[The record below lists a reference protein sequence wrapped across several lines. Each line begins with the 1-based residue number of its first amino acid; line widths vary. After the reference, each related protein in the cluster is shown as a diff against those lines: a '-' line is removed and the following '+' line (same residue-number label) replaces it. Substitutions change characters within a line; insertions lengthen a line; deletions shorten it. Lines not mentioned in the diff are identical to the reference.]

1 MSLTIADIMQMEPFA
16 NFKLIAGTNGIGRTI
31 ETVNI
36 LDYEYTSEYN
46 PAEVPNSFQ
55 KNALVLSSLLFL
67 KYQPEYFINVIKKL
81 IDYRTSGL
89 AVKSIILKDLPKD
102 VIDYCNKHSFPVFL
116 FSENDGYFE
125 NIITFITDE
134 IRQSADYTHFEE
146 KLSLLSQDN
155 LSGLEVQRIAM
166 ELFPN
171 LELPYKL
178 AAINPQ
184 LNETAFYK
192 KLKHFHKVMKVP
204 VYSFC
209 NIYVT
214 ALPAGTS
221 QIYHDKFQTVINSL
235 YLNEKSCY
243 TGYSDIHDKM
253 DEFHYAFN
261 ECFYA
266 CTYAQKQK
274 LPAITFAQ
282 LGLSQILYPYR
293 NNYWMSRYCSHI
305 LNAIQNYDKKHY
317 SSLME
322 TAIIYVKNGADT
334 IHTSQ
339 ALHVH
344 KNTVH
349 YRINKL
355 KELIP
360 VGNENDFYEQLSIVI
375 RNYLLN

>member
-134 IRQSADYTHFEE
+134 IRQSAVYTHFEE

-274 LPAITFAQ
+274 LPQITFNQ

-293 NNYWMSRYCSHI
+293 NNYWMNRYCSQI
-305 LNAIQNYDKKHY
+305 LHTIQSYDRKHH

-334 IHTSQ
+334 IRTSQ

-360 VGNENDFYEQLSIVI
+360 VGNENDFYEQLAIVI

>member
-1 MSLTIADIMQMEPFA
+1 MM
-16 NFKLIAGTNGIGRTI
+16 NW
-31 ETVNI
+31 
-36 LDYEYTSEYN
+36 DYEYTSEYN

-274 LPAITFAQ
+274 LPQITFNQ

-293 NNYWMSRYCSHI
+293 NNYWMNRYCSQI
-305 LNAIQNYDKKHY
+305 LHTIQSYDRKHH

-334 IHTSQ
+334 IRTSQ

-360 VGNENDFYEQLSIVI
+360 VGNENDFYEQLAIVI

>member
-1 MSLTIADIMQMEPFA
+1 MSHTIADRMQMEPFA

-36 LDYEYTSEYN
+36 LDYEYTPEYN
-46 PAEVPNSFQ
+46 PTELPNSFQ

-67 KYQPEYFINVIKKL
+67 KYQPENLINVIKKL
-81 IDYRTSGL
+81 IDYHTSGL
-89 AVKSIILKDLPKD
+89 AVKSIVLKDLPQD

-116 FSENDGYFE
+116 FSENEGYFE
-125 NIITFITDE
+125 NIITFIADE
-134 IRQSADYTHFEE
+134 IRQSTDYARFEE
-146 KLSLLSQDN
+146 KLSLLSQDH
-155 LSGLEVQRIAM
+155 LSGLEAQRIAM
-166 ELFPN
+166 ELFPD
-171 LELPYKL
+171 LALPYKL

-192 KLKHFHKVMKVP
+192 KLRHSHKLLKVP
-204 VYSFC
+204 VYSYC
-209 NIYVT
+209 NIYVA
-214 ALPAGTS
+214 ALPAGNTK
-221 QIYHDKFQTVINSL
+221 IFHDRFQTVINSL

-274 LPAITFAQ
+274 SAQITFNQ

-293 NNYWMSRYCSHI
+293 NNYWMNRYCSQT
-305 LNAIQNYDKKHY
+305 LNAIQNYDQRH
-317 SSLME
+317 SSNLLE
-322 TAIIYVKNGADT
+322 TAVIYVKSGADT
-334 IHTSQ
+334 IRTSQ

-360 VGNENDFYEQLSIVI
+360 TWDENDFYEQLAIVI

>member
-1 MSLTIADIMQMEPFA
+1 MSFTIADMMQMEPFA

-46 PAEVPNSFQ
+46 PAELPDSFQ

-67 KYQPEYFINVIKKL
+67 KYQPENLINVIKKL

-89 AVKSIILKDLPKD
+89 AVKSIVLKDLPQD

-116 FSENDGYFE
+116 FSENEGYFE

-134 IRQSADYTHFEE
+134 IRQSTDYARFEE

-155 LSGLEVQRIAM
+155 LSGLEAQRIAM
-166 ELFPN
+166 ELFPD
-171 LELPYKL
+171 LKLPYIL
-178 AAINPQ
+178 TAINPQ

-192 KLKHFHKVMKVP
+192 KLRHSHKLLKAP

-209 NIYVT
+209 NTYVT
-214 ALPAGTS
+214 ALPADTP
-221 QIYHDKFQTVINSL
+221 QIFHERLQSVINSL
-235 YLNEKSCY
+235 YLNERACY
-243 TGYSDIHDKM
+243 TGCSDIHDKM
-253 DEFHYAFN
+253 EEFHYAFN

-274 LPAITFAQ
+274 LLQATFNQ

-293 NNYWMSRYCSHI
+293 NNYWMSRYCIKI
-305 LNAIQNYDKKHY
+305 LDEIQNYDRKH
-317 SSLME
+317 SSNLLE
-322 TAIIYVKNGADT
+322 TAVIYVKSGADT
-334 IHTSQ
+334 IRTSQ

-349 YRINKL
+349 YRINRL
-355 KELIP
+355 KELISAKD
-360 VGNENDFYEQLSIVI
+360 ENDFYEQLAIVI

>member
-178 AAINPQ
+178 CYCPARRN
-184 LNETAFYK
+184 L
-192 KLKHFHKVMKVP
+192 
-204 VYSFC
+204 S
-209 NIYVT
+209 NI
-214 ALPAGTS
+214 S
-221 QIYHDKFQTVINSL
+221 
-235 YLNEKSCY
+235 
-243 TGYSDIHDKM
+243 
-253 DEFHYAFN
+253 
-261 ECFYA
+261 
-266 CTYAQKQK
+266 
-274 LPAITFAQ
+274 
-282 LGLSQILYPYR
+282 
-293 NNYWMSRYCSHI
+293 
-305 LNAIQNYDKKHY
+305 
-317 SSLME
+317 
-322 TAIIYVKNGADT
+322 
-334 IHTSQ
+334 
-339 ALHVH
+339 
-344 KNTVH
+344 
-349 YRINKL
+349 
-355 KELIP
+355 
-360 VGNENDFYEQLSIVI
+360 
-375 RNYLLN
+375 

>member
-146 KLSLLSQDN
+146 KLSLLSQN
-155 LSGLEVQRIAM
+155 HLSGLEAQRIAM

-235 YLNEKSCY
+235 YLNEKLCY

-274 LPAITFAQ
+274 LPQITFNQ

-293 NNYWMSRYCSHI
+293 NNYWMNRYCSQI
-305 LNAIQNYDKKHY
+305 LHTIQSYDRKHH

-334 IHTSQ
+334 IRTSQ

-360 VGNENDFYEQLSIVI
+360 VGNENDFYEQLAIVI

>member
-134 IRQSADYTHFEE
+134 MRHSADYTHFEE

-235 YLNEKSCY
+235 YLNEKLCY

-274 LPAITFAQ
+274 LPQITFNQ

-293 NNYWMSRYCSHI
+293 NNYWMNRYCSQI
-305 LNAIQNYDKKHY
+305 LHTIQSYDRKHH

-334 IHTSQ
+334 IRTSQ

-360 VGNENDFYEQLSIVI
+360 VGNENDFYEQLAIVI

>member
-1 MSLTIADIMQMEPFA
+1 M
-16 NFKLIAGTNGIGRTI
+16 
-31 ETVNI
+31 
-36 LDYEYTSEYN
+36 
-46 PAEVPNSFQ
+46 PNSFQ

-67 KYQPEYFINVIKKL
+67 KYQPENLINVIKKL

-116 FSENDGYFE
+116 FSENEGYFE
-125 NIITFITDE
+125 NIITFIMDE
-134 IRQSADYTHFEE
+134 IRQSADYTRFEE

-166 ELFPN
+166 ELFPE

-184 LNETAFYK
+184 LNETTFYK
-192 KLKHFHKVMKVP
+192 KLRHSHKLLKVP

-209 NIYVT
+209 NTYVT
-214 ALPAGTS
+214 ALPAGTA
-221 QIYHDKFQTVINSL
+221 QIYHEKFQTIINSL
-235 YLNEKSCY
+235 YLNERACY

-305 LNAIQNYDKKHY
+305 LNAIQNYDKKHC
-317 SSLME
+317 SNLME
-322 TAIIYVKNGADT
+322 TAVIYVKNGGDT

-339 ALHVH
+339 VLHVH
-344 KNTVH
+344 KNTVR
-349 YRINKL
+349 YRITKL

-360 VGNENDFYEQLSIVI
+360 AGDENDFYEQLAIVI
-375 RNYLLN
+375 QNYLLN